1 MISPALKEF
10 KTRSEKP
17 SEGCSKKRVEGDGTP
32 ACSLVGPGSAPIP
45 AQEAW
50 GHPRICVARPLSQAG
65 LVNQAAALA
74 GSVRLPLVSGPR
86 GDPRLGCL
94 RVPAPPH
101 PPPAAVSL
109 FSDVTRRPRPSTPI
123 LAPRLRLLAPETQ
136 QPLKPRPSKAPPA
149 ARPGLR
155 PLALSPT
162 CLCYSSSLPRLAS
175 DTAADC
181 KTRSA
186 EPPPHLESEAGA
198 GPKPPQ
204 LARGGECARARVF
217 VSNPGCAGA
226 DYDLGLRV
234 PQIMSRGAEGKGYG
248 RGRGRMCLSVYLNV
262 RI

>member
-32 ACSLVGPGSAPIP
+32 ACSLGGRGSAPMP
-45 AQEAW
+45 AQEAC

-65 LVNQAAALA
+65 LVSQAAALA
-74 GSVRLPLVSGPR
+74 GPVRLPRVSGPR

-94 RVPAPPH
+94 RVPAPP

-109 FSDVTRRPRPSTPI
+109 FSDVTQRPRPSTPI
-123 LAPRLRLLAPETQ
+123 LAPGLRLPAPETQ

-175 DTAADC
+175 DTAAGC

-234 PQIMSRGAEGKGYG
+234 PQIMSRGAEGKGYA
-248 RGRGRMCLSVYLNV
+248 RGRGRICLYVYLNV
-262 RI
+262 RM